1 MYVDIIYLIFLI
13 QIVFTFI
20 FTLIYFL
27 IRIKNTYNQ
36 KN

>member
-27 IRIKNTYNQ
+27 IRIKNNQ

>member
-1 MYVDIIYLIFLI
+1 MYVDIIYLKFLI

>member
-1 MYVDIIYLIFLI
+1 MYVNIIYLIFLI